1 MRHSNI
7 EEIPKEEVKAYGSKG
22 TTIQW
27 WIKPDKAEHFMLRRF
42 EIAPGGE
49 IGNHAHPEEHQI
61 YILKGPI
68 LLIDK
73 EGKEIL
79 VQSDEFV
86 YVDPNEMHGYKNPNT
101 YPVSFICGIPKLG

>member
-1 MRHSNI
+1 MKHASIN
-7 EEIPKEEVKAYGSKG
+7 EIAKEEVKAYGSKG

-27 WIKPDKAEHFMLRRF
+27 WTRPDSAKHFMLRRF
-42 EIAPGGE
+42 EIAPEGE
-49 IGNHAHPEEHQI
+49 IGVHGHPEEHQI

-73 EGKEIL
+73 EGKEVS

-86 YVDPNEMHGYKNPNT
+86 YVDPHEMHGYKNPNDFS
-101 YPVSFICGIPKLG
+101 VSFICAIPKLG